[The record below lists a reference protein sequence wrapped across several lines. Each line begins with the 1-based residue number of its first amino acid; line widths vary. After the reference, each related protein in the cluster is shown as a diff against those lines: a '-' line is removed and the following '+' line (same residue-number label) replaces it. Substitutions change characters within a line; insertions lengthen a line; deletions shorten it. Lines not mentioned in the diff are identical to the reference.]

1 MDLVKLEEALKYNFK
16 NKNLL
21 DEASNLSERLINFG
35 SSIIDFCINNM
46 INKELFD
53 NSKSIFDNE
62 ALLNIIQNIKSD
74 EYILD
79 RANKIHLD
87 DFIYD
92 NKIELFK
99 SIIAAYY
106 LDSNDFNKIEE
117 WLNLFDYL
125 VLNLNSD
132 DNKLK
137 DIYLWNKR
145 KYKEYPSIK
154 YDNAKAIIKLNEID
168 NEFIGNGSSKFLAA
182 NEAAKIAD
190 KYLIDNNL
198 LLKMTDIVGY
208 PDQDKCINQL
218 DELFVKGFIPQPQYK
233 ISMKGTNNG
242 IDIWKCRITIDG
254 IKESYSAEDTSKK
267 NAKRIVAFQM
277 LKYLTETNN

>member
-1 MDLVKLEEALKYNFK
+1 MDLVKLEEVLKYNFN

-21 DEASNLSERLINFG
+21 DEASNLSERLISFG

-62 ALLNIIQNIKSD
+62 SLINIIQNIKSD

-254 IKESYSAEDTSKK
+254 IKESFSAEDTSKK

>member
-1 MDLVKLEEALKYNFK
+1 MDLVKLEEVLKYNFK

-35 SSIIDFCINNM
+35 SSLIDFCINNM

-62 ALLNIIQNIKSD
+62 SLINIIQNIKSD

-125 VLNLNSD
+125 ILNLNSD

-168 NEFIGNGSSKFLAA
+168 NEFIGNGPSKFLAA

-190 KYLIDNNL
+190 EYLIDNNL

>member
-1 MDLVKLEEALKYNFK
+1 MDLVKLEEVLKYNFN

-62 ALLNIIQNIKSD
+62 SLINIIQNIKSD

-106 LDSNDFNKIEE
+106 LDSNDFIKIEE

-168 NEFIGNGSSKFLAA
+168 NEFIGNGTSKFLAA
-182 NEAAKIAD
+182 NVAAKIAD
-190 KYLIDNNL
+190 EYLIDNNL

>member
-1 MDLVKLEEALKYNFK
+1 MDLVKLEEVLKYNFK

-21 DEASNLSERLINFG
+21 AEASNLSERLINFG

-62 ALLNIIQNIKSD
+62 SLINIIQNIKSD

-154 YDNAKAIIKLNEID
+154 YDNAKAIIKLNEIN
-168 NEFIGNGSSKFLAA
+168 NEFIGNGPSKFLAA

-254 IKESYSAEDTSKK
+254 IKESFSAEDTSKK

>member
-1 MDLVKLEEALKYNFK
+1 MDLVKLEEVLKYNFK

-62 ALLNIIQNIKSD
+62 VLLNIIQNIKSD

-125 VLNLNSD
+125 ILNLNSD

-168 NEFIGNGSSKFLAA
+168 NEFIGNGPSKFLAA

>member
-1 MDLVKLEEALKYNFK
+1 MDLVKLEEVLKYNFN

-168 NEFIGNGSSKFLAA
+168 NEFIGNGPSKFLAA

-190 KYLIDNNL
+190 EYLIDNNL

>member
-1 MDLVKLEEALKYNFK
+1 MDLVKLEEVLKYNFK

-168 NEFIGNGSSKFLAA
+168 NEFIGNGPSKFLAA

-190 KYLIDNNL
+190 EYLIDNNL

>member
-1 MDLVKLEEALKYNFK
+1 MDLVKLEEVLKYNFK

-35 SSIIDFCINNM
+35 SSLIDFCINNM

-62 ALLNIIQNIKSD
+62 SLINIIQNIKSD

-154 YDNAKAIIKLNEID
+154 YDNAKAIIKLNEIN
-168 NEFIGNGSSKFLAA
+168 NEFIGNGPSKFLAA

-254 IKESYSAEDTSKK
+254 IKESFSAEDTSKK

>member
-1 MDLVKLEEALKYNFK
+1 MDLVKLEEVLKYNFK

-21 DEASNLSERLINFG
+21 AEASNLSERLINFG

-62 ALLNIIQNIKSD
+62 SLLNIIQNIKSD

-168 NEFIGNGSSKFLAA
+168 NEFIGNGPSKFLAA

-254 IKESYSAEDTSKK
+254 IKESFSAEDTSKK

>member
-1 MDLVKLEEALKYNFK
+1 MDLVKLEEVLKYNFK

-35 SSIIDFCINNM
+35 SSLIDFCINNM

-62 ALLNIIQNIKSD
+62 SLINIIQNIKSD

-106 LDSNDFNKIEE
+106 LDSNDFIKIEE

-168 NEFIGNGSSKFLAA
+168 NEFIGNGPSKFLAA

-190 KYLIDNNL
+190 EYLIDNNL

>member
-1 MDLVKLEEALKYNFK
+1 MDLVKLEEVLKYNFK

-21 DEASNLSERLINFG
+21 AEASNLSERLINFG

-62 ALLNIIQNIKSD
+62 SLINIIQNIKSD

-254 IKESYSAEDTSKK
+254 IKESFSAEDTSKK